1 MVLIDMI
8 NMNGLLKW
16 HTSNKHLYPKNLYE
30 DSGRTLQTQLGAGLR
45 AGSAIFSK
53 ANIESSFGL
62 THENRGNFTK
72 QKSQK
77 EEIRKQKRLTQI
89 ELYFWD

>member
-1 MVLIDMI
+1 MVL
-8 NMNGLLKW
+8 NMNALLKW

-30 DSGRTLQTQLGAGLR
+30 DSDCT
-45 AGSAIFSK
+45 GSAIFSK

-62 THENRGNFTK
+62 SHENRGNFTK

-77 EEIRKQKRLTQI
+77 EENRKQKRLTQI
-89 ELYFWD
+89 ELYFWDWNIKTQQNCVLQG